1 MMKRILGLA
10 IIAAFFAACGNTA
23 GDKST
28 ADEGNVSEQ
37 VTFAS
42 VIENPEQYLGKEI
55 TLEGKVVHV
64 CMHSGKKMYIV
75 GENPDIRLFISA
87 GEEVPKFPMELLGS
101 EISVTGVFQKIE
113 AGADMEKEHE
123 MAEEGE
129 ACETEE
135 AIAQQPVL
143 ADMMLNYKAHS
154 VK

>member
-1 MMKRILGLA
+1 M
-10 IIAAFFAACGNTA
+10 AALFAACGNT
-23 GDKST
+23 
-28 ADEGNVSEQ
+28 DEEKAVTGSSEGIEQ

-42 VIENPEQYLGKEI
+42 ITENPDQYLDKEI
-55 TLEGKVVHV
+55 TIEGKVVHV

-87 GEEVPKFPMELLGS
+87 GEEVPKFPTELLGS

-113 AGADMEKEHE
+113 AGAEMEKEHVG
-123 MAEEGE
+123 AEEGE

-135 AIAQQPVL
+135 AIAKQPVL
-143 ADMMLNYKAHS
+143 ADMMINYKSHT